1 MSDSIEEL
9 ESTIDVLTMEL
20 AQSFYQTVQILATIV
35 ATHNIYYEG
44 SHSRYVSQKSA
55 QVAKVL
61 GMNDTEV
68 YEIKVAGLLHD
79 IGKVGFRDTIQ
90 SKFTGEMK
98 GNEYQQY
105 ILHPIFGKQF
115 LKMHNGFDTIG
126 EIILQHHEKL
136 DGSGFP
142 LHLQGKEINPQSA
155 IICIV
160 DTFHNAVYK
169 KQKESQG
176 QMRFTSAVAY
186 LDASKNRF
194 NSALNYLNSKAG
206 ILYDRTV
213 VKVFIDIIEA
223 ERRGVG
229 EKTVMRLPVSKLQ
242 PGMLFA
248 EDIVTNY
255 GLVLCY
261 AGETVTDDIL
271 QSLLNTSRWHEIP
284 PKILV
289 MK

>member
-1 MSDSIEEL
+1 MSEEIEDLDKMVE
-9 ESTIDVLTMEL
+9 DLTMEL
-20 AQSFYQTVQILATIV
+20 AQSFYQTVQVLSTIV
-35 ATHNIYYEG
+35 STQNIYYDG
-44 SHSRYVSQKSA
+44 NHSRFVSQKSA
-55 QVAKVL
+55 QVAQVL
-61 GMNDTEV
+61 GMNDTEI

-79 IGKVGFRDTIQ
+79 IGKVGYRDTIL
-90 SKFTGEMK
+90 SKFVGEMK

-105 ILHPIFGKQF
+105 ILHPQFGKQF
-115 LKMHNGFDTIG
+115 LKMHNGFDNIG
-126 EIILQHHEKL
+126 DIILQHHEKL

-169 KQKESQG
+169 KQRETQNQTKY
-176 QMRFTSAVAY
+176 TSAVAF
-186 LDASKNRF
+186 LDASRNRF
-194 NSALNYLNSKAG
+194 NSSLNYLQAKAG
-206 ILYDRTV
+206 ILFDRTV
-213 VKVFIDIIEA
+213 VKVFTDIIEA

-229 EKTVMRLPVSKLQ
+229 EKTVMRLPVSKLR

-261 AGETVTDDIL
+261 AGESVTDDIL